1 MARSVRRRDRAAD
14 RQRPRAGRQRLACG
28 VGAFFRA
35 MPSAGGFSQTAINQS
50 AGARTQLSELV
61 TVVLAVACAL
71 FLGGV
76 LSDLPEA
83 TLACMVW
90 SPCSA

>member
-1 MARSVRRRDRAAD
+1 
-14 RQRPRAGRQRLACG
+14 
-28 VGAFFRA
+28 
-35 MPSAGGFSQTAINQS
+35 MPAAGGFSQTAINQK

-61 TVVLAVACAL
+61 TVSLAVACAL

-76 LSDLPEA
+76 LSKLPEA
-83 TLACMVW
+83 TLAASSS